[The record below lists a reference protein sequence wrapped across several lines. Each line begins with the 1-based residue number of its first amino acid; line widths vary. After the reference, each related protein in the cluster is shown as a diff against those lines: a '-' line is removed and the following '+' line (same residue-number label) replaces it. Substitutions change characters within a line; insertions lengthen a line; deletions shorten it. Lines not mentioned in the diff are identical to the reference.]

1 MNDILTNLIKENEK
15 LIYSIINKYSYY
27 FNIDDLYQVSVIGLI
42 NAYKNY
48 NQDKN
53 TKFSTYAYFY
63 ILGEVKNYI
72 RESNYFK
79 VSKDLVK
86 LNTLIDK
93 TSSYL
98 EQKLLRTPTLEE
110 ISIYL
115 KMDYS
120 LLEEAQSISNLV
132 KSLDDEDDSMYNYI
146 GYEDN
151 SLNSDVLDLKHEIDC
166 LSDFEKSL
174 IINRYEKGYTQKET
188 SDIMNIN
195 QTKVCRTEK
204 EILAKLRVRLRC

>member
-115 KMDYS
+115 KLDYS

>member
-1 MNDILTNLIKENEK
+1 MNDILTNLIQENEK

-42 NAYKNY
+42 NAYHNY
-48 NQDKN
+48 NKEKN
-53 TKFSTYAYFY
+53 TKFSSYAYFY
-63 ILGEVKNYI
+63 ILGEVKKYI

-98 EQKLLRTPTLEE
+98 EQKLQRTPTLEE

-115 KMDYS
+115 KIDYN
-120 LLEEAQSISNLV
+120 LLEESQNITNLV
-132 KSLDDEDDSMYNYI
+132 KSLDDDDNIYNYI
-146 GYEDN
+146 GYVENSTSSDIIDLKN
-151 SLNSDVLDLKHEIDC
+151 EIDSLNQ
-166 LSDFEKSL
+166 FEKTL
-174 IINRYEKGYTQKET
+174 IKNRYEFGYTQKET

-195 QTKVCRTEK
+195 QTKVCRCEK
-204 EILAKLRVRLRC
+204 EILAKLKVRLRC

>member
-1 MNDILTNLIKENEK
+1 MSNDLTIIIKENEK

-27 FNIDDLYQVSVIGLI
+27 FDINDLYQVGVIGLI

-48 NQDKN
+48 KENKN

-86 LNTLIDK
+86 LNSLIDK
-93 TSSYL
+93 TSAYL
-98 EQKLLRTPTLEE
+98 EQKLFRTPTLEE

-115 KMDYS
+115 KIDYN
-120 LLEEAQSISNLV
+120 LLEEAKDITSLV
-132 KSLDDEDDSMYNYI
+132 ESLDNNEEISLYDFVFYTEKELDD
-146 GYEDN
+146 DR
-151 SLNSDVLDLKHEIDC
+151 LDLKNEIDN
-166 LSDFEKSL
+166 LNDFEKS
-174 IINRYEKGYTQKET
+174 IIKNRYERGYTQKET

-195 QTKVCRTEK
+195 QTKVYRAEK
-204 EILAKLRVRLRC
+204 EILNKLRVRLR

>member
-15 LIYSIINKYSYY
+15 LIYSVINKYSYY